1 MRTFRALQTDVTFMQ
16 DLMDATTMIKMA
28 LPITTLLMREQ
39 HSSASYMRMRT
50 NGIRT
55 NETP

>member
-1 MRTFRALQTDVTFMQ
+1 MRTFRALQTYVTFMQ

-28 LPITTLLMREQ
+28 LPIMTLLMTE
-39 HSSASYMRMRT
+39 HSSASYIRMRI
-50 NGIRT
+50 NAIRT